1 MNGREC
7 LIVGLDIGTTKV
19 CAVVGEERADGQVAV
34 LGVGQRPSAGL
45 RKGVVVNVE
54 ETVAAIQAAVEDA
67 ELQAD
72 CEIRT
77 IYVGVAGGQFKSFN
91 SHGIVAV
98 KDGEVKGNDVRRVIE
113 AARAIAIPA
122 DREILHVLPVAY
134 VVDDHAG
141 IREPQGIR
149 GTRLEV
155 HCHIVTTTAA
165 TTATL
170 VKCCHRTGLRV
181 ADLILEPLAGAEA
194 VLTAAERD
202 MGVAMVDI
210 GGGTTDLI
218 VYCNGSVRHTAI
230 LALGGHHITTD
241 IAKIL
246 RTPVTPSAEE
256 LKTRFGSALAAD
268 VPDEPVPVAT
278 MGGEGDRAVSRQVLC
293 GIIEK
298 RVEEILELVRREI
311 DKSGYSTSLTG
322 GLVLTGGT
330 ARLPGIQAL
339 AGRVFD
345 LPVRVG
351 TPTGLGGLSDQVDGP
366 EFATSVGLVLYGF
379 RHGLAA
385 EAAAVNP
392 RSLGGVV
399 TKMREWFREFF

>member
-1 MNGREC
+1 MNEKEC
-7 LIVGLDIGTTKV
+7 LIVGLDVGTTKV
-19 CAVVGEERADGQVAV
+19 CAVVGEQRADGQVAV
-34 LGVGQRPSAGL
+34 LGVGTKPSAGL

-54 ETVAAIQAAVEDA
+54 ETVEAIQGAIEEA

-77 IYVGVAGGQFKSFN
+77 VYVGVAGGQFKSFN

-113 AARAIAIPA
+113 AARAVAIPA
-122 DREILHVLPVAY
+122 DREILHVLPVGY
-134 VVDDHAG
+134 VVDDHGG

-155 HCHIVTTTAA
+155 HCHIVTTTAT

-170 VKCCHRTGLRV
+170 LKCCHRTGLRV
-181 ADLILEPLAGAEA
+181 ADLILEPLAAAEA
-194 VLTAAERD
+194 VLTAAERQ

-218 VYCNGSVRHTAI
+218 VVCNGSVRHTAI
-230 LALGGHHITTD
+230 LALGGHHVTMD

-246 RTPVTPSAEE
+246 RTPVEPAAEE
-256 LKTRFGSALAAD
+256 LKVRHGAALGAE
-268 VPDEPVPVAT
+268 VPDAPVPVPT
-278 MGGEGDRAVSRQVLC
+278 MAGDGDRAVSRQVLC

-311 DKSGYSTSLTG
+311 EKSGYSESLTG
-322 GLVLTGGT
+322 GIVLTGGT
-330 ARLPGIQAL
+330 ARLPGLVAL
-339 AGRVFD
+339 AGRIFD
-345 LPVRVG
+345 VPIRVG
-351 TPTGLGGLSDQVDGP
+351 GPTGLGGLVDLVEGP
-366 EFATSVGLVLYGF
+366 EHATAAGLMLYGF

-385 EAAAVNP
+385 EAAACNP
-392 RSLGGVV
+392 RGFGGMVV
-399 TKMREWFREFF
+399 KMREWFKEFF